1 MNFLDIVIVIILSYG
16 LIRGIFRGL
25 VRELS
30 SIIGVLGG
38 FYAAYTYYPLAAK
51 LFSRWISNTSY
62 LNILSFLI
70 IFCVV
75 FIIISLLGIL
85 IKYILRI
92 AFLGWFDRICGAG
105 FGIIKGILIAAV
117 ILIALTAF
125 LPKGAPVIKDSLLAP
140 HVTFISEKMAKI
152 VSYNMRHKF
161 GAKIKELKKAWKT
174 KEQPQAAVP
183 TKPGREN
190 QLGNRQ
196 VNSNS

>member
-161 GAKIKELKKAWKT
+161 GAKIKELKKAW
-174 KEQPQAAVP
+174 
-183 TKPGREN
+183 
-190 QLGNRQ
+190 
-196 VNSNS
+196 